1 MWTFLFTLVTCFIF
15 AFMAGQYSTYQVK
28 GQLTKVAAGSSTSFN
43 INNITWGP
51 PNLQHWLQFWQM
63 APDTMFD
70 FDYLQVRCCRG
81 RLVCRMPR
89 AAAVCYWLH
98 APPLHDALLLAA
110 GHMVRCWCSPALAA
124 PPLLL
129 PDTAA

>member
-1 MWTFLFTLVTCFIF
+1 MWTFLFTLTTCFIF

-51 PNLQHWLQFWQM
+51 PNLQHWLQFWEM

-70 FDYLQVRCCRG
+70 FDYLQVRGCTGQARVPHAARCC
-81 RLVCRMPR
+81 C
-89 AAAVCYWLH
+89 A
-98 APPLHDALLLAA
+98 
-110 GHMVRCWCSPALAA
+110 SPALQWACQA
-124 PPLLL
+124 CMATCPWPQ
-129 PDTAA
+129 